1 MAIERTQA
9 EGLSDGLLTAA
20 LEAARQRSAE
30 VDQQVS
36 EMLHE
41 RDVVRREVELLEE
54 LLAVRQGNL
63 GSRFTASSVETG
75 EADGAGRATRTR
87 ARRPHSAVTA
97 AIAEL
102 ERAGHPLHISELMR
116 LLEERD
122 VEIPGS
128 GQQANLI
135 AHLTRSP
142 AVVRPSR
149 GMYGL
154 TAWGLEDKARLKP
167 AKRRRVRGQSKS
179 KSGREE

>member
-1 MAIERTQA
+1 MAIEGRQV
-9 EGLSDGLLTAA
+9 EGLSPGLLAAA
-20 LEAARQRSAE
+20 LEAARERSEE
-30 VDQQVS
+30 VDRRVNGL
-36 EMLHE
+36 LHE
-41 RDVVRREVELLEE
+41 REVVRREVELLEE

-63 GSRFTASSVETG
+63 AGRTTVSSVGPEP
-75 EADGAGRATRTR
+75 DSAGGATRTR
-87 ARRPHSAVTA
+87 ARQPHSAVTA
-97 AIAEL
+97 TIAEL

-122 VEIPGS
+122 VKIPGS

-154 TAWGLEDKARLKP
+154 TAWGLENKARLKP